1 MALSQ
6 LAKMISSLMGDE
18 DGDEDWRRK
27 KIRHTMPEGT
37 ILSRQLLG
45 VEDRKPKTFTPRPEI
60 QNNQLTSELGINRLV
75 DGSIQGAYSLP
86 YDVFGGLMEQKRRD
100 GAGPISSFIQ
110 GAFGIPAA
118 AFSPRIFENE
128 KAMDDMMSAFST
140 KGSPIYGD
148 VDAARAQFDAM
159 QVKRADKGRD
169 PITRVRNKGY
179 NPGETPAPRF
189 NNNVPAPGQKMTPK
203 AVSYMGVG
211 TKPR

>member
-1 MALSQ
+1 MMNMNPPMNPL
-6 LAKMISSLMGDE
+6 MSLMLGEDE
-18 DGDEDWRRK
+18 EELMRRRRRRMAQPMK
-27 KIRHTMPEGT
+27 QSIMRR
-37 ILSRQLLG
+37 ILG
-45 VEDRKPKTFTPRPEI
+45 VADPNPTFTPRPAYE
-60 QNNQLTSELGINRLV
+60 NNQLTSELGINRYV
-75 DGSIQGAYSLP
+75 DGSIQGANSLP
-86 YDVFGGLMEQKRRD
+86 YDVFDGLMAQKRAD
-100 GAGPISSFIQ
+100 GIGPVGRIMN
-110 GAFGIPAA
+110 AFGIPGYG
-118 AFSPRIFENE
+118 FSPRIFENE

-140 KGSPIYGD
+140 KGSPIYRD